1 MARLRLTIPLWI
13 LLLVVVGLVAGIG
26 IILRY
31 QKTCTTC
38 EMFENEEACPTRAE
52 EQIDGSI
59 DVYTGDSLVE
69 TYPSL
74 QDYAAA
80 WQRDRTTKQS
90 PCPALYIKPT
100 KTVTNKPS
108 SDDTLTSTSFNP
120 YDGQNDRGSS
130 SIHDAYDA
138 TTTGNMQ
145 QAMRYES
152 NWQDY
157 PMSTQIFQDG
167 VTQKVNDDM
176 NRRVANAMSAE
187 EQENAMNSLP
197 PRKRVTF
204 DSLPKDRELT
214 IDEVTDYM
222 NGRDPQD
229 PLEYTMEKIGPNKFS
244 VKSVI
249 MRKDYNPS
257 WVDTPATPS
266 QSSGIIP
273 GLPPF
278 GDAMPLPDT
287 QDRVVSTP
295 SGSMPN
301 MTETKHCGDSVYRTT
316 DCARSSLDSQ
326 YSTLDAFY

>member
-13 LLLVVVGLVAGIG
+13 LLLVVVGVIAGTG

-31 QKTCTTC
+31 QKTCSTC
-38 EMFENEEACPTRAE
+38 EMFENEESCPTRAE
-52 EQIDGSI
+52 EQLDGTI
-59 DVYTGDSLVE
+59 EVYTGETLVE

-80 WQRDRTTKQS
+80 WQRDRATKQS

-100 KTVTNKPS
+100 KTVTNTSS
-108 SDDTLTSTSFNP
+108 SDTSMSFNP
-120 YDGQNDRGSS
+120 YDGQNDAGSS
-130 SIHDAYDA
+130 SIEDAYIS
-138 TTTGNMQ
+138 TTGDVE
-145 QAMRYES
+145 QAMRHES

-176 NRRVANAMSAE
+176 NRRVAQDMARE
-187 EQENAMNSLP
+187 EQQNAMNGAP
-197 PRKRVTF
+197 PRARVTF

-214 IDEVTDYM
+214 IDEVTSYM

-229 PLEYTMEKIGPNKFS
+229 PLEYTMEKVGPNKFA

-249 MRKDYNPS
+249 MRKDYTPS
-257 WVDTPATPS
+257 WTEAPAVPEM
-266 QSSGIIP
+266 SSGMIT
-273 GLPPF
+273 GVPPF
-278 GDAMPLPDT
+278 GDAMPLRNT

-295 SGSMPN
+295 PGTDSIPN
-301 MTETKHCGDSVYRTT
+301 MIETKHCGDSVYRTT
-316 DCARSSLDSQ
+316 DCARTTLDSQ
-326 YSTLDAFY
+326 YSTLDSFY